1 MHILFLTDN
10 FPPEV
15 NAPASRTFEHCRE
28 WVRLGETVTVITC
41 APNFPK
47 GKVFSGYRNA
57 LWTTEHMD
65 GIRVIRVWTYITANE
80 GFLRRTLDYMSFMVS
95 AIIASL
101 WVKKVDVVIGT
112 SPQFFTVCAAYI
124 TGLLKHSPWVF
135 ELRDIWPASIKAVGS
150 MQEGFLYRQLEKLE
164 LFLYRK
170 ANHIVALTQ
179 AFKRELI
186 ARGVDPNKISV
197 ITNGVNLNLFSPQKK
212 DLQLVSR
219 LGLEGKFVA
228 GYIGTVGM
236 AHGLETLIEAAAVI
250 QNHPHGQDIRILILG
265 DGARKRALQQLAIQ
279 KKLENLL
286 FVDTVEKKEV
296 PTYWALLDVAI
307 IHLKEDPLFEKVI
320 PSKLFEAMAMGV
332 PILHAVRGESTNM
345 VNQYRVGKTIEPDNS
360 NALASEIQWFSSNP
374 EQLLQMKNSS
384 LTAAIQYDRTELA
397 KAMLAIV
404 SRTALSGA

>member
-374 EQLLQMKNSS
+374 EQLLQMKNSA

-397 KAMLAIV
+397 KAMLVIV

>member
-150 MQEGFLYRQLEKLE
+150 MQEGFLYRLLEKLE

-197 ITNGVNLNLFSPQKK
+197 ITNGVNLKLFSPQKK
-212 DLQLVSR
+212 DLRLVSR

>member
-179 AFKRELI
+179 AFKCELI

-212 DLQLVSR
+212 DLRLVSR

-397 KAMLAIV
+397 KAMLVIV